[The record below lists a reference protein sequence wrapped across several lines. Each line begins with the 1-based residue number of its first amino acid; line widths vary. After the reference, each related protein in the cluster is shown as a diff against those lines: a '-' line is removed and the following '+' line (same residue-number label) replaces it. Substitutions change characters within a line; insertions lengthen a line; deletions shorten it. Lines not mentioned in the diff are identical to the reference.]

1 MARGDHA
8 DVKACPSDLPPGRV
22 SAFLLQLS
30 AAARPTEVKFAIAQL
45 PGIKIVEGN
54 TVVTSSRRALSMLL
68 VGIAMLT
75 LIQLV
80 ALLIVVSLLFSAIIR
95 ERYREVG
102 LLRAMGARPDQV
114 MTIIL
119 SEAAIIT
126 GLAGLAGLGFG
137 VALLLIFARSLGFY
151 FDLLGI
157 PFSWPPLAIFGFS
170 AGVAV
175 AVSAILGLAGAS
187 VPAWR
192 VCRKAPYS
200 LIQSEAR

>member
-1 MARGDHA
+1 
-8 DVKACPSDLPPGRV
+8 
-22 SAFLLQLS
+22 
-30 AAARPTEVKFAIAQL
+30 VKFAIAQL
-45 PGIKIVEGN
+45 PGVKIVEGN
-54 TVVTSSRRALSMLL
+54 AVVTSSRGALSLLL
-68 VGIAMLT
+68 VGVVMFT
-75 LIQLV
+75 LVQFV
-80 ALLIVVSLLFSAIIR
+80 ALLILVALLFSAIVR

-137 VALLLIFARSLGFY
+137 VALLLVFARSLGFY
-151 FDLLGI
+151 FAQLGI
-157 PFSWPPLAIFGFS
+157 PFSWPPPAILEYS

-175 AVSAILGLAGAS
+175 AISVILGLVGAC